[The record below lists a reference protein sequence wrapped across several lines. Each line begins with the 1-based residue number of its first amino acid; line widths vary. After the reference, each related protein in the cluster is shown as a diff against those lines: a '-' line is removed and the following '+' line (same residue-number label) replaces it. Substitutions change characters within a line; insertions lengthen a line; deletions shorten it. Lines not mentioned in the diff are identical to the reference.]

1 MLEEEALYV
10 ELKRME
16 QTERRY
22 RSDREEL
29 MRVMGGLDSGVLVPG
44 EQGNRAF
51 GRGEAIGVG
60 VARGADGSVLAD
72 KLKKRRRGE
81 DGEPAQDVDMP
92 PPPPVKKK
100 VDPMFGEC
108 PRRSSR
114 SRLMVN
120 LPCSSL
126 LHLSDERNNI
136 TRVPPQ
142 PGQLT
147 TSRNTHQPVYLR
159 STRLPTPKP
168 HLATKTNA
176 LLSQMSIST
185 VRLVMP
191 TRDNV
196 VALEKVIHSAE
207 GLVEMKR
214 LVDRVEVEVRTL
226 KAQRDGI
233 VPTPAGAASGSTAV
247 PVDSSGSAGVEDLTP
262 KSEDGPEM
270 TGSVPKSVSTSHLCA
285 NRH

>member
-1 MLEEEALYV
+1 
-10 ELKRME
+10 ME

-120 LPCSSL
+120 LPCSSM
-126 LHLSDERNNI
+126 LHL
-136 TRVPPQ
+136 
-142 PGQLT
+142 
-147 TSRNTHQPVYLR
+147 LR
-159 STRLPTPKP
+159 R
-168 HLATKTNA
+168 TK
-176 LLSQMSIST
+176 Q
-185 VRLVMP
+185 
-191 TRDNV
+191 
-196 VALEKVIHSAE
+196 HY
-207 GLVEMKR
+207 
-214 LVDRVEVEVRTL
+214 
-226 KAQRDGI
+226 
-233 VPTPAGAASGSTAV
+233 
-247 PVDSSGSAGVEDLTP
+247 SGSAP
-262 KSEDGPEM
+262 
-270 TGSVPKSVSTSHLCA
+270 TGSTHDFSKHASTCLPPIHALANAKTPPGDQDERALVPNVYLDRPTGHAHKRQCRRARKGHSFCGRVGRDETARRSGRGRSENVESAAGWYRANASGRCIRFDRRTGRFKWLSWRGGSDAEIGGRTRDDRIGSKEREYEPPLCE
-285 NRH
+285 